1 MTGPSENVWRE
12 AMPELVIAAVTVV
25 VTAVV
30 AYAMAGAAGM
40 VVVAV
45 VTAAGALVVLRGL
58 LPLAVPPDDETR
70 RRSGQKPVARSIS
83 GYSQRR
89 FLVSSS
95 ITYLHSYETGLRPV
109 LEHLLAARLAERH
122 GVNLYQDPAAA
133 RRLLCRERRDADLWQ
148 WIDPRRATVS
158 PDDRR
163 GIPRRTL
170 TRLLNRLEQ
179 V

>member
-1 MTGPSENVWRE
+1 MTNAWRE

-25 VTAVV
+25 VTGLV
-30 AYAMAGAAGM
+30 AFVMAGAAGV

-45 VTAAGALVVLRGL
+45 VTAVGALVMLRGL

-70 RRSGQKPVARSIS
+70 RRSGPKPVARSIS

-95 ITYLHSYETGLRPV
+95 LTYLHSYETGLRPV

-133 RRLLCRERRDADLWQ
+133 RRLLCRDRRDADLWH
-148 WIDPRRATVS
+148 WIDPGRATVS

-163 GIPRRTL
+163 GISRRTL